1 MILED
6 YKVLDDDKI
15 ILSKKELENWKAH
28 YSNVALSIKDYEGVS
43 PQFNKGFYLGK
54 SEILCDIMKMFDD
67 LEG

>member
-28 YSNVALSIKDYEGVS
+28 YSNVACSLSKKDPNYK
-43 PQFNKGFYLGK
+43 FKRGFYIGK
-54 SEILCDIMKMFDD
+54 ADALCDIMKMFDD